1 MSNNAEDL
9 ENELEALQAIYPNEL
24 TVISRTPQT
33 KFTVY
38 VQCEEEDENAEVFSA
53 TLLFTLTPKY
63 PDEVPTIEI
72 EEVADSLDEED
83 SNELLERVVEEATQ
97 NVGMVMVFMIV
108 SAALEWLNARKDD
121 SSRRKKDIADRKV
134 REAEE
139 IEQKRFE
146 GTRVTVETFL
156 KWRTAFDKE
165 MSELETKDKQKE
177 IDSKKLTGKELF
189 EKDDRLNDSD
199 LKFLEDGDVA
209 VDLAA
214 VKVDESLFQG
224 LDDLDVDDEDFGTD
238 DDSED
243 DSDE

>member
-1 MSNNAEDL
+1 
-9 ENELEALQAIYPNEL
+9 
-24 TVISRTPQT
+24 
-33 KFTVY
+33 
-38 VQCEEEDENAEVFSA
+38 
-53 TLLFTLTPKY
+53 
-63 PDEVPTIEI
+63 
-72 EEVADSLDEED
+72 
-83 SNELLERVVEEATQ
+83 
-97 NVGMVMVFMIV
+97 
-108 SAALEWLNARKDD
+108 LEWLNARKDD